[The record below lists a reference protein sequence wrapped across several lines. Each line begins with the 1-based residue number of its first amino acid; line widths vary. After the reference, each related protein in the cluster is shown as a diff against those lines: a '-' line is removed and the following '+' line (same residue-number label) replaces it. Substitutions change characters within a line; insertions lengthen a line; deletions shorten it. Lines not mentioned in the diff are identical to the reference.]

1 MVDEFKVVT
10 IMNEA
15 ILKTL
20 KENQQNYNE
29 NLEIQKCLEDEAF
42 FFKIKKE
49 NAQTVLQKI
58 GVQKSQLE
66 NVYKKLIAPN
76 IYYELLNCG
85 KIKEN
90 DKNIIIK
97 YDTYNS
103 EKLFNK
109 KRNSGGK
116 K

>member
-1 MVDEFKVVT
+1 MVNEFKVVT
-10 IMNEA
+10 IMNDA
-15 ILKTL
+15 MLKTL
-20 KENQQNYNE
+20 KENQQNYDQ
-29 NLEIQKCLEDEAF
+29 NLKIQKYLEDETF

-49 NAQTVLQKI
+49 DAQNVLKKI
-58 GVQKSQLE
+58 GVQEGQLE
-66 NVYKKLIAPN
+66 NVYKKLTSPN

-90 DKNIIIK
+90 DNNIIIK

-103 EKLFNK
+103 ENLFNK
-109 KRNSGGK
+109 KK